1 MKLSPN
7 SPCPCG
13 SGNKYKKCCQ
23 RYHKGARAQNALT
36 LMKSRYSAYAA
47 GESDYIIH
55 STHPDNPDY
64 GAERKKWKQEIRN
77 FCMHTTFL
85 GLEILD
91 FTEGEDT
98 AFVTFKAMLDSD
110 TMLERSRFVKIEGR
124 WLYVE
129 GEMLQAGD
137 LVTLRER

>member
-1 MKLSPN
+1 
-7 SPCPCG
+7 
-13 SGNKYKKCCQ
+13 
-23 RYHKGARAQNALT
+23 
-36 LMKSRYSAYAA
+36 MKSRYSAYAA
-47 GESDYIIH
+47 GERDYIIRT
-55 STHPDNPDY
+55 THPDNPDY
-64 GAERKKWKQEIRN
+64 CTEEEKWKQEIKN

-129 GEMLQAGD
+129 GEMLQSGD